1 VLEFPASG
9 VETYWWLPI
18 VVAFGVSSLTS
29 AGGVTGAF
37 VLLPFQMSVL
47 GFVGPAVS
55 PTNLVYNIVAIPG
68 GVIRFWRE

>member
-68 GVIRFWRE
+68 GVIRF